1 MSNSLYNPFS
11 PIRHIHP
18 RSSGLMTFKGG
29 GGGET
34 VESIPEWYKPFI
46 QQAAGQAS
54 GAYSAG
60 DLSKVAGMNST
71 QDAGIDALKQA
82 GNLAANQYG
91 TGVQGQNVFADQA
104 AGTGA
109 FSPQSTEALRSKAI
123 RDAQGAFA
131 GTGAQLA
138 ASGQVGGARAALL
151 GQERDANL
159 AGTLA
164 GIDYDAQ
171 AADRASR
178 AQGAQSLLGS
188 SQQLSGQ
195 AGDAANYLGTAG
207 STLQEQEQR
216 TLDAGYQGLSRL
228 GSLLSGAPVPQQQQ
242 KSGGK

>member
-1 MSNSLYNPFS
+1 MSYSFPNRPFMPNLS
-11 PIRHIHP
+11 VMR
-18 RSSGLMTFKGG
+18 GMVFKGG
-29 GGGET
+29 GGGNTT
-34 VESIPEWYKPFI
+34 VESIPDWYKPFI
-46 QQAAGQAS
+46 EQAAGQAS
-54 GAYSAG
+54 GAFSAG
-60 DLSKVAGMNST
+60 DLSQVAGMNAT
-71 QDAGIDALKQA
+71 QETGIDALKQA
-82 GNLAANQYG
+82 GNMAANQYG
-91 TGVQGQNVFADQA
+91 AGVQGQNVFADQA

-138 ASGQVGGARAALL
+138 SSGQIGGARAALL

-178 AQGAQSLLGS
+178 AQGAQGLLSS

-195 AGDAANYLGTAG
+195 AGDAAGYFGQAG
-207 STLQEQEQR
+207 GTLQEQQQR

-228 GSLLSGAPVPQQQQ
+228 GGLLSGAPVPTQQQ
-242 KSGGK
+242 KGGGK